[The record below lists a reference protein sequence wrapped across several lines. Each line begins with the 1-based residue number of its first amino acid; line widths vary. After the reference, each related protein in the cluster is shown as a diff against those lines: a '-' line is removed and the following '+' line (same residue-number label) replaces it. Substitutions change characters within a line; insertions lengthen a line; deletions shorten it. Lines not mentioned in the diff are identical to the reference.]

1 MRDLRLEK
9 KFVFGKN
16 REFFLNKFLLTNYF
30 KKLHPSRKIN
40 SIYLDTLNY
49 NFIKDN
55 IDGISDRKK
64 IRFRWYNNNI
74 ENIFFEIKKKKNF
87 VVLKTIQKIEKTS
100 KKNFMDGLNDHLT
113 LNRINEYNYNFV
125 LKVSYDR
132 SYWISPDKKFRATID
147 TNINAS
153 SIKNENMPI
162 TLPDTI
168 LEFKLIPAHE
178 ISFRNFIRP
187 RSNSL
192 RVQKYSKYVRS
203 FIALEEAGRFNHLK
217 KLNFKRI

>member
-16 REFFLNKFLLTNYF
+16 REFFLKKFLLTNYF

-74 ENIFFEIKKKKNF
+74 ENIFFEIKKKKILSY
-87 VVLKTIQKIEKTS
+87 LK
-100 KKNFMDGLNDHLT
+100 L
-113 LNRINEYNYNFV
+113 
-125 LKVSYDR
+125 
-132 SYWISPDKKFRATID
+132 
-147 TNINAS
+147 
-153 SIKNENMPI
+153 
-162 TLPDTI
+162 
-168 LEFKLIPAHE
+168 
-178 ISFRNFIRP
+178 
-187 RSNSL
+187 
-192 RVQKYSKYVRS
+192 
-203 FIALEEAGRFNHLK
+203 
-217 KLNFKRI
+217 FKRLKRLVKKTL

>member
-30 KKLHPSRKIN
+30 KKLYPSRKIN
-40 SIYLDTLNY
+40 SIYLDTFNY

-74 ENIFFEIKKKKNF
+74 KNIFFEIKKKKNF
-87 VVLKTIQKIEKTS
+87 AVLKTIQKIEKIS
-100 KKNFMDGLNDHLT
+100 EKNFIEGLKKYLVQ
-113 LNRINEYNYNFV
+113 NRINEFNYNFV
-125 LKVSYDR
+125 LKVSYER

-147 TNINAS
+147 TKINATT
-153 SIKNENMPI
+153 IKNDRKTI
-162 TLPDTI
+162 SLPDTI
-168 LEFKLIPAHE
+168 LEFKFIPNYELI
-178 ISFRNFIRP
+178 FRNFI
-187 RSNSL
+187 NSKSSYL

-203 FIALEEAGRFNHLK
+203 FIALEAGGRFN
-217 KLNFKRI
+217 